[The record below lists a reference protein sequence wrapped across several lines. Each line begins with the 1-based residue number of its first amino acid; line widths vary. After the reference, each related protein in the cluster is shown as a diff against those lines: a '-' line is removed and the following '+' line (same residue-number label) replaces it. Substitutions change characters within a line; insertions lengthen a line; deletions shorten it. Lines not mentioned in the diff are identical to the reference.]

1 MDRVLSSSLSKYQQA
16 TGDTPQTINVVP
28 QQVVQQQGTATL
40 RDALRNVAFGRGS
53 TGGVVNHASKTPEVN
68 RIISADLQ
76 FATDATRRAASDFNT
91 PLGVSAAFRLN
102 VFFAVGS
109 YSLRI

>member
-28 QQVVQQQGTATL
+28 QQVMQRQETATL

-53 TGGVVNHASKTPEVN
+53 TGGVVNQGE
-68 RIISADLQ
+68 Q
-76 FATDATRRAASDFNT
+76 DAGT
-91 PLGVSAAFRLN
+91 
-102 VFFAVGS
+102 
-109 YSLRI
+109 